1 VPQTNAD
8 GTTTTTT
15 RLITD
20 IPDSTHL
27 MLASAVATAAGQKVA
42 DGTVVSLVCGPA
54 NPTPYAEWPDP
65 ASRAVTLHLTPGAPA
80 RGGLTIAA
88 PDPNAPT
95 ETLTDAPSIAGI
107 TSANTASSNVR
118 LIYQTPAFT
127 QPVRVSGTPTVSLEM
142 AFSKSK
148 ANLTAALVSYPP
160 TGDGTILT
168 RGWIDPTN
176 RNSDWA
182 QAPLRP
188 GRFYRIDFD
197 MQPKDSVV
205 PAGSRL
211 ALMVFSSDRD
221 FTIRPGA
228 GTQLTLDLARSSLAL
243 PVVGGSTALANA
255 VG

>member
-1 VPQTNAD
+1 V
-8 GTTTTTT
+8 
-15 RLITD
+15 
-20 IPDSTHL
+20 
-27 MLASAVATAAGQKVA
+27 
-42 DGTVVSLVCGPA
+42 
-54 NPTPYAEWPDP
+54 
-65 ASRAVTLHLTPGAPA
+65 
-80 RGGLTIAA
+80 
-88 PDPNAPT
+88 
-95 ETLTDAPSIAGI
+95 
-107 TSANTASSNVR
+107 
-118 LIYQTPAFT
+118 
-127 QPVRVSGTPTVSLEM
+127 
-142 AFSKSK
+142 
-148 ANLTAALVSYPP
+148 NLTAALVSYAP
-160 TGDGTILT
+160 TGVGTILT

-182 QAPLRP
+182 QVPLRR